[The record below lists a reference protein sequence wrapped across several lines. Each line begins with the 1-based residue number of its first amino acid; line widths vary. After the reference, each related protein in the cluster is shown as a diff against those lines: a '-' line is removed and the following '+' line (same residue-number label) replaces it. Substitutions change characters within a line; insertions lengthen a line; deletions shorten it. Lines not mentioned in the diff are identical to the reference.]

1 MKKISCVILIIF
13 LILSFSLLTA
23 SKSYDLP
30 EEEIFNYMEYNGNA
44 KMVIDLKDYVLAN
57 INMKKILVYDKNKK
71 NSFILSETVF
81 DEVKSNMFFI
91 TSFENTIFY
100 TSKDRDT
107 SGSAIYAFNIDTY
120 EKRKLSSYNS
130 IVNQKAFFGL
140 NTLLGLKP
148 AANDSFMV
156 MRDKGDMLIHHNELL
171 TPQDLVEA
179 ISKSKNADAYK
190 TPNALEKVST
200 TKDYIFFLSSF
211 NQLLRYDYKTNETKC
226 LSDMKISDFFIDE
239 SYIYFTTVK
248 NSDVLCYASYDM
260 RDTKKIGKINIESI
274 RYKNGT
280 IYLSDEDKNVWYIN
294 SEFNLISTGGKI
306 PNSHGWDTD
315 GEYIYACDYA
325 SEKVMVGEISLQTGG
340 EKDEQKRSV
349 KGSF

>member
-23 SKSYDLP
+23 SRSYDLP

-156 MRDKGDMLIHHNELL
+156 MRDKGDMLIHHNKLL
-171 TPQDLVEA
+171 TPQDLVET
-179 ISKSKNADAYK
+179 ISKSKNADTYK
-190 TPNALEKVST
+190 IPNALEKVST
-200 TKDYIFFLSSF
+200 AKDYIFFLSSF
-211 NQLLRYDYKTNETKC
+211 NQLLRYDYETNEIIC
-226 LSDMKISDFFIDE
+226 LSETKINNFFIDD

-248 NSDVLCYASYDM
+248 NSDILCYANYDM
-260 RDTKKIGKINIESI
+260 SGITEIGKINIESI
-274 RYKNGT
+274 RYENGI
-280 IYLSDEDKNVWYIN
+280 IYLSDEDENVWYVN
-294 SEFNLISTGGKI
+294 SNFTLNSMGNKI

-315 GEYIYACDYA
+315 GEYIYTCDYA
-325 SEKVMVGEISLQTGG
+325 GEKVIAEKISYTN
-340 EKDEQKRSV
+340 RR
-349 KGSF
+349 

>member
-13 LILSFSLLTA
+13 LVLSFSLLTA
-23 SKSYDLP
+23 SKNYDFP

-44 KMVIDLKDYVLAN
+44 KMVVDLKEYVLAN
-57 INMKKILVYDKNKK
+57 IGMKKILVYDKNKK

-81 DEVKSNMFFI
+81 DEEKSNMFFI

-107 SGSAIYAFNIDTY
+107 SGSATYAFNIDTY

-156 MRDKGDMLIHHNELL
+156 MRDKGDMLIHHNKLL
-171 TPQDLVEA
+171 TPQDLVET
-179 ISKSKNADAYK
+179 ISKSKNADTYK
-190 TPNALEKVST
+190 IPNALEKVST
-200 TKDYIFFLSSF
+200 TKNYIFFLSSF
-211 NQLLRYDYKTNETKC
+211 NQLLRYDYETNEIIC
-226 LSDMKISDFFIDE
+226 LSETKINNFFIDD
-239 SYIYFTTVK
+239 SYIYFNTVK
-248 NSDVLCYASYDM
+248 NSDVLCYANYDM
-260 RDTKKIGKINIESI
+260 SGITEIGKINIESI
-274 RYKNGT
+274 RYENGT
-280 IYLSDEDKNVWYIN
+280 IYLSDEDENVWYVN
-294 SEFNLISTGGKI
+294 SNFNLNSTNSKI

-315 GEYIYACDYA
+315 GEYIYTCDYA
-325 SEKVMVGEISLQTGG
+325 GEKVIA
-340 EKDEQKRSV
+340 EKINAANRR
-349 KGSF
+349 

>member
-13 LILSFSLLTA
+13 LVLSFSLLTA

-44 KMVIDLKDYVLAN
+44 KMVIDLKDYVLSN
-57 INMKKILVYDKNKK
+57 INMKKNLVYDKNKK

-81 DEVKSNMFFI
+81 DEEKSNMFFI
-91 TSFENTIFY
+91 ASFENTIFY

-156 MRDKGDMLIHHNELL
+156 MRDKGDMLIHHNKLL
-171 TPQDLVEA
+171 TPQDLVET

-190 TPNALEKVST
+190 IPNALEKVST
-200 TKDYIFFLSSF
+200 IKDYIFFLSSF
-211 NQLLRYDYKTNETKC
+211 NQLLRYDYKTNEIKC
-226 LSDMKISDFFIDE
+226 LSETKINNFFIDDY
-239 SYIYFTTVK
+239 YIYFTTVK
-248 NSDVLCYASYDM
+248 NSDVLCYANYDM
-260 RDTKKIGKINIESI
+260 SGITEIGKINIESI
-274 RYKNGT
+274 RYEKGT
-280 IYLSDEDKNVWYIN
+280 IYLSDEDKNAWYIN
-294 SEFNLISTGGKI
+294 SNFNLNSTGSKI

-315 GEYIYACDYA
+315 GEYIYTCDYSA
-325 SEKVMVGEISLQTGG
+325 EKVIAEKISVTN
-340 EKDEQKRSV
+340 RR
-349 KGSF
+349 

>member
-13 LILSFSLLTA
+13 LVLSFSLFTA
-23 SKSYDLP
+23 SKSYDFP

-44 KMVIDLKDYVLAN
+44 KMVVDLKDYVLAN
-57 INMKKILVYDKNKK
+57 IGMKKILVYDKNKK

-81 DEVKSNMFFI
+81 DEEKSNMFFI

-100 TSKDRDT
+100 VSKDRDT

-130 IVNQKAFFGL
+130 IVNQKAFLGL

-156 MRDKGDMLIHHNELL
+156 MRNKGNMLIHHNELL
-171 TPQDLVEA
+171 TPQDLVET

-190 TPNALEKVST
+190 IPNALEKVSI

-211 NQLLRYDYKTNETKC
+211 NQLLRYDYKTNEIIYLSETK
-226 LSDMKISDFFIDE
+226 INNFFIDD

-248 NSDVLCYASYDM
+248 NSDVLYYANYDM
-260 RDTKKIGKINIESI
+260 GDIKEIGKINIESI

-294 SEFNLISTGGKI
+294 SNFNLNSTDSKIS
-306 PNSHGWDTD
+306 NSHGWDTD
-315 GEYIYACDYA
+315 GTYIYTCNYLV
-325 SEKVMVGEISLQTGG
+325 EKVIA
-340 EKDEQKRSV
+340 EKTNTANRR
-349 KGSF
+349 

>member
-1 MKKISCVILIIF
+1 MSCFILIIF
-13 LILSFSLLTA
+13 LVISFSLYTA
-23 SKSYDLP
+23 SKSYDFP

-44 KMVIDLKDYVLAN
+44 KMVVDLKDYVLAN
-57 INMKKILVYDKNKK
+57 IGMKKILVYDKNQK
-71 NSFILSETVF
+71 NSFVLSETVF
-81 DEVKSNMFFI
+81 DEEKSNMFFI
-91 TSFENTIFY
+91 TSFENTVFY

-107 SGSAIYAFNIDTY
+107 SGSATYAFNIDTY
-120 EKRKLSSYNS
+120 ENRKLSSYNS
-130 IVNQKAFFGL
+130 IVNQKAFLGL

-156 MRDKGDMLIHHNELL
+156 MREKGDMLIHHDNLIAR
-171 TPQDLVEA
+171 QDLVETLL
-179 ISKSKNADAYK
+179 KTKNADAYK
-190 TPNALEKVST
+190 IPNSLEKVVT
-200 TKDYIFFLSSF
+200 TKDSIFFLSSF

-248 NSDVLCYASYDM
+248 SSNVLCYASYDM
-260 RDTKKIGKINIESI
+260 RDTRKIGKINIESI

-315 GEYIYACDYA
+315 GEYIYTCDYA
-325 SEKVMVGEISLQTGG
+325 SEKVMADEIGL
-340 EKDEQKRSV
+340 V
-349 KGSF
+349 

>member
-23 SKSYDLP
+23 SKNYDFP

-44 KMVIDLKDYVLAN
+44 KMVVDLKEYVLAN
-57 INMKKILVYDKNKK
+57 IGMKKILVYDKNKK

-81 DEVKSNMFFI
+81 DEEKSNMFFI

-107 SGSAIYAFNIDTY
+107 SGSATYAFNIDTY

-156 MRDKGDMLIHHNELL
+156 MRDKGDMLIHHSKLI
-171 TPQDLVEA
+171 TPQDLVETLL
-179 ISKSKNADAYK
+179 KTKNADAYK
-190 TPNALEKVST
+190 IPNSLEKVAT
-200 TKDYIFFLSSF
+200 TKDSMFFLSSF

-226 LSDMKISDFFIDE
+226 LADMKISDFFIDE

-248 NSDVLCYASYDM
+248 SSDVLCYASYDM

-315 GEYIYACDYA
+315 GEYIYTCDYA

>member
-23 SKSYDLP
+23 SKRYDLP

-44 KMVIDLKDYVLAN
+44 KMVVDLKDYVLAN
-57 INMKKILVYDKNKK
+57 IGMKKILVYDKNKK

-81 DEVKSNMFFI
+81 DEEKSNMFFI
-91 TSFENTIFY
+91 ISFENTIFY
-100 TSKDRDT
+100 VSKDRDT

-156 MRDKGDMLIHHNELL
+156 MRDKGDMLIHHSKLI
-171 TPQDLVEA
+171 TPQDLVETLL
-179 ISKSKNADAYK
+179 KTKNADAYK
-190 TPNALEKVST
+190 IPNSLEKVAT
-200 TKDYIFFLSSF
+200 TKDSIFFLSSF

-248 NSDVLCYASYDM
+248 SSDVLCYASYDM

-315 GEYIYACDYA
+315 GEYIYTCDYA

>member
-13 LILSFSLLTA
+13 LVLSFSLLTA

-148 AANDSFMV
+148 AANDSFTV
-156 MRDKGDMLIHHNELL
+156 MRDKGDMLIRHNDLL
-171 TPQDLVEA
+171 TPQDLVET

-190 TPNALEKVST
+190 IPNALEKVST
-200 TKDYIFFLSSF
+200 TKNYIFFLSSF
-211 NQLLRYDYKTNETKC
+211 NQLLRYDYKTNEIIC
-226 LSDMKISDFFIDE
+226 LSETKINNFFIDD
-239 SYIYFTTVK
+239 SHIYFTTVK
-248 NSDVLCYASYDM
+248 NSDVLCYANYDM
-260 RDTKKIGKINIESI
+260 SGITEIGKINIESI
-274 RYKNGT
+274 RYENGT
-280 IYLSDEDKNVWYIN
+280 IYLSDEDKNIWYIN
-294 SEFNLISTGGKI
+294 SNFSLNSTGSKI

-315 GEYIYACDYA
+315 GEYIYTCDYA
-325 SEKVMVGEISLQTGG
+325 GEKVIAEKISYTN
-340 EKDEQKRSV
+340 RR
-349 KGSF
+349 